1 MSNICELC
9 GDRCCLCSACRAMR
23 KAVEDSEKVTLKEAK
38 DIFHEMEK
46 MLNEY
51 HGDESSN

>member
-1 MSNICELC
+1 MSNNCELC
-9 GDRCCLCSACRAMR
+9 GDGCCLCSACRTMR

-46 MLNEY
+46 MLNECRS
-51 HGDESSN
+51 DESSN